1 MRCHHLRWQSRMGLQ
16 EGLWAAYLHS
26 LKCQARKSKWHCR
39 QWEAREGILDPP
51 AFQSPVMPQRP
62 LAEVRSRQGN
72 SSSQGPILGAI
83 WENKPSGSFFR
94 LWEGKHEPKMARL
107 SDPRYS
113 FFRPSS
119 SKRKLFNS
127 ALELLF
133 ASVQPK
139 LERGKITG
147 N

>member
-1 MRCHHLRWQSRMGLQ
+1 
-16 EGLWAAYLHS
+16 
-26 LKCQARKSKWHCR
+26 
-39 QWEAREGILDPP
+39 
-51 AFQSPVMPQRP
+51 
-62 LAEVRSRQGN
+62 
-72 SSSQGPILGAI
+72 
-83 WENKPSGSFFR
+83 
-94 LWEGKHEPKMARL
+94 MARL

-113 FFRPSS
+113 FFRPFS

-127 ALELLF
+127 TLELLF